1 MRVNEINPMIP
12 DPVEARR
19 STSGAAV
26 RFAYGAGI
34 IALGLYLI
42 WYFGRGFLFLE
53 GTGLVTAPLHV
64 VSTPYLSKIEHI
76 NVAPGIPVNEGDI
89 LATVRSPQL
98 EQDINALDRILVD
111 QSQKEADLRIRY
123 RIAKATS
130 ETADSRLAVVNE
142 AYARLDGAGSAAAS
156 LGYRMDVSR
165 ERSQAYM
172 QKAQAQAEAEE
183 IQAQLDRFEVNRRFI
198 KSKIQ
203 QLEKDFDDGHVKSPV
218 DGLIGNRVAR
228 DGEII
233 RPGDTIAEVYDTS
246 DTYIVWHVPSFNI
259 RQPKVAD
266 PVFIHHGQRVIPGY
280 VFEIKQIAEVAAEHT
295 QSVLRGSTQHQV
307 ILVRARFGRVNLPI
321 NAPVIVRMNY
331 SEWLDHAMQRL
342 VEFLP

>member
-12 DPVEARR
+12 DPVAGRR
-19 STSGAAV
+19 STSGAAL

-34 IALGLYLI
+34 IALGLYLA

-53 GTGLVTAPLHV
+53 GTGVVSAPLHV
-64 VSTPYLSKIEHI
+64 VSTPYLSKIDHI
-76 NVAPGIPVNEGDI
+76 NVAPGISVYEGDI

-111 QSQKEADLRIRY
+111 QSHKEADLRIRY

-130 ETADSRLAVVNE
+130 ETADARMAVANE
-142 AYARLDGAGSAAAS
+142 AYARLEAGGSAAAS
-156 LGYRMDVSR
+156 LTYRMDVSR
-165 ERSQAYM
+165 ERSQAHM
-172 QKAQAQAEAEE
+172 QKVQAQAEAEE
-183 IQAQLDRFEVNRRFI
+183 IQAQLDLFAVNRRFV
-198 KSKIQ
+198 KAKIDR
-203 QLEKDFDDGHVKSPV
+203 LREDFDEGYVRSPV

-246 DTYIVWHVPSFNI
+246 DIYVVWHVPSFNI

-266 PVFIHHGQRVIPGY
+266 PVYIHHGQRVIQGY
-280 VFEIKQIAEVAAEHT
+280 VFEIKQIAEAAPEAV

-307 ILVRARFGRVNLPI
+307 ILVRARFGRMGLPL

-331 SEWLDHAMQRL
+331 SFWLDTAVQR
-342 VEFLP
+342 VFEFLP